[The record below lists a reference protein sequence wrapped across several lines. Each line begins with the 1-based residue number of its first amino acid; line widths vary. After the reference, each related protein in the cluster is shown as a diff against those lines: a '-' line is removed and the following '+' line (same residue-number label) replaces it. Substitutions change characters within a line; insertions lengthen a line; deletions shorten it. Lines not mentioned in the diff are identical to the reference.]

1 MRAAKARR
9 WRRLKIAALWSGPGA
24 WCLVQSSRVPQGGVV
39 GLLGLFLLGDFY
51 MQRRQFVSLVSGTV
65 ALAAAPVLMRSAQA
79 QEAGL
84 SAKSIAI
91 ACSAD
96 VTGPLAAFGEDIRQ
110 GAGAALAQINGRG
123 GIHGRTLQ
131 LNIMDDMY
139 DPARTVENIKQI
151 LGQGNTFALLSCVGT
166 ANNKAILSMT
176 EEVGMV
182 HVGPV
187 TGASSLRKG
196 ARSVFHVRASY
207 TAEVHRLMQRL
218 VEMNL
223 KSIGVVYLD
232 NPYGREMLEDAI
244 HELDKNGITL
254 TVQAALATDS
264 SNLPEVLTKVTAA
277 RPAAVL
283 LATAGSASVGLVRGL
298 KKKLPGLLMTG
309 ISSTLMGDA
318 PKRQGEAAS
327 GIALSLIVPNPFST
341 RTGVVRDYQA
351 AMRAVGQPDFS
362 PGSLDAYINTRVL
375 AEGLERAGPA
385 VTQDKLRSALAGIR
399 KWNLGDFVVDY
410 SGPPPYVGSRFI
422 DLGVLGST
430 GRFIG

>member
-1 MRAAKARR
+1 
-9 WRRLKIAALWSGPGA
+9 
-24 WCLVQSSRVPQGGVV
+24 
-39 GLLGLFLLGDFY
+39 
-51 MQRRQFVSLVSGTV
+51 MQRRQFVSLISSAV
-65 ALAAAPVLMRSAQA
+65 AITAAPVLVRSAHA

-91 ACSAD
+91 GCSAD

-139 DPARTVENIKQI
+139 DPARTVENVKHM

-166 ANNKAILSMT
+166 ANNKAILPMT
-176 EEVGMV
+176 EEAGMV

-218 VEMNL
+218 LEMNL
-223 KSIGVVYLD
+223 KNIGVVYLD
-232 NPYGREMLEDAI
+232 NPYGREMLDDAI
-244 HELDKNGITL
+244 HVLDKNDISL
-254 TVQAALATDS
+254 KVQAALATDS
-264 SNLPEVLTKVTAA
+264 SNLPAVLAQVTAA

-298 KKKLPGLLMTG
+298 KKNLPGILMTG

-318 PKRQGEAAS
+318 PKQLGEAAS
-327 GIALSLIVPNPFST
+327 GMALSLIVPNPFNT
-341 RTGVVRDYQA
+341 KTGVVRDYQA

-362 PGSLDAYINTRVL
+362 PGSLDAYINMRVL

-385 VTQDKLRSALAGIR
+385 VTPDKLRSTLAGIR

-410 SGPPPYVGSRFI
+410 SGQPPHVGSRFI
-422 DLGVLGST
+422 DLGVLGSS

>member
-1 MRAAKARR
+1 LVFVCAAEVSCPN
-9 WRRLKIAALWSGPGA
+9 SGG
-24 WCLVQSSRVPQGGVV
+24 L

-51 MQRRQFVSLVSGTV
+51 MQRRQFVSLLSSAV
-65 ALAAAPVLMRSAQA
+65 ALTAAPVLVRSAHA

-91 ACSAD
+91 GCSAD

-110 GAGAALAQINGRG
+110 GAGAALAQINLRG

-139 DPARTVENIKQI
+139 NPERTVENVKQM
-151 LGQGNTFALLSCVGT
+151 LAQGNTFALLSCVGT
-166 ANNKAILSMT
+166 ANNKAILPLT

-207 TAEVHRLMQRL
+207 TAEVHSLMQRL
-218 VEMNL
+218 VGMNL
-223 KSIGVVYLD
+223 KNIGVVYLD
-232 NPYGREMLEDAI
+232 NLYGSEMLEDAI

-298 KKKLPGLLMTG
+298 KKKLPGILLTG

-318 PKRQGEAAS
+318 PKQLGEAVS
-327 GIALSLIVPNPFST
+327 GMALSLIVPNPFNT
-341 RTGVVRDYQA
+341 KTGVVRDYQA
-351 AMRAVGQPDFS
+351 AMRSVGQQDFS
-362 PGSLDAYINTRVL
+362 PGSLDAYINMRVL

>member
-1 MRAAKARR
+1 
-9 WRRLKIAALWSGPGA
+9 
-24 WCLVQSSRVPQGGVV
+24 
-39 GLLGLFLLGDFY
+39 
-51 MQRRQFVSLVSGTV
+51 MQRRQFVSLVSSAV
-65 ALAAAPVLMRSAQA
+65 ALTASPVLMRSAYA
-79 QEAGL
+79 QEAGV

-91 ACSAD
+91 GCSAD

-131 LNIMDDMY
+131 LNIMDDQY
-139 DPARTVENIKQI
+139 DPARTVENVKQM
-151 LGQGNTFALLSCVGT
+151 LTQGSTFALLSCVGT
-166 ANNKAILSMT
+166 ANNKAILPMT

-223 KSIGVVYLD
+223 KSIGVVFLD
-232 NPYGREMLEDAI
+232 NPYGREMLDDAI
-244 HELDKNGITL
+244 HELDKNGISL
-254 TVQAALATDS
+254 VVQAGLATDS
-264 SNLPEVLTKVTAA
+264 SNLAEVLAKVTAA

-283 LATAGSASVGLVRGL
+283 MATAGSASVGLVRGL
-298 KKKLPGLLMTG
+298 KKNLPGLLMTG

-318 PKRQGEAAS
+318 PKKLGDVAS
-327 GIALSLIVPNPFST
+327 GIALSLIVPNPFNT
-341 RTGVVRDYQA
+341 KTGVVRDYQA

-362 PGSLDAYINTRVL
+362 PGSLDAYINMRVL
-375 AEGLERAGPA
+375 AEGLDRAGSN
-385 VTQDKLRSALAGIR
+385 VTQDKLRSALASIR
-399 KWNLGDFVVDY
+399 KWNLGDFMVDY
-410 SGPPPYVGSRFI
+410 SGQPPHVGSRFI
-422 DLGVLGST
+422 DLGVLGSN

>member
-1 MRAAKARR
+1 V
-9 WRRLKIAALWSGPGA
+9 L
-24 WCLVQSSRVPQGGVV
+24 C
-39 GLLGLFLLGDFY
+39 LFLLGDFY
-51 MQRRQFVSLVSGTV
+51 MQRRQFVSLVSSAV
-65 ALAAAPVLMRSAQA
+65 ALTASPVLMRSAYA
-79 QEAGL
+79 QEAGV

-91 ACSAD
+91 GCSAD

-139 DPARTVENIKQI
+139 DPPRTVENVKHM
-151 LGQGNTFALLSCVGT
+151 LSQGNTFALLSCVGT
-166 ANNKAILSMT
+166 ANNKAILPMT

-223 KSIGVVYLD
+223 KNIGVVFLD

-244 HELDKNGITL
+244 HELDKNGISL
-254 TVQAALATDS
+254 VVQAALATDS
-264 SNLPEVLTKVTAA
+264 SNLAEVITKVTTA

-283 LATAGSASVGLVRGL
+283 LATAGLASVGIVRGL
-298 KKKLPGLLMTG
+298 KKNLPGLLMTG
-309 ISSTLMGDA
+309 ISSTLMGDE
-318 PKRQGEAAS
+318 PKKLGEVAS
-327 GIALSLIVPNPFST
+327 GIALSLIVPNPFNT
-341 RTGVVRDYQA
+341 KTGVVRDYQA
-351 AMRAVGQPDFS
+351 AMRAIGQQDFS
-362 PGSLDAYINTRVL
+362 PGSLDAYINMRVL
-375 AEGLERAGPA
+375 AEGLDRAGPN

-399 KWNLGDFVVDY
+399 KWNLGDFMVDY
-410 SGPPPYVGSRFI
+410 SGQPPHVGSRFI
-422 DLGVLGST
+422 DLGVLGSN

>member
-1 MRAAKARR
+1 
-9 WRRLKIAALWSGPGA
+9 
-24 WCLVQSSRVPQGGVV
+24 
-39 GLLGLFLLGDFY
+39 

-187 TGASSLRKG
+187 TGHRRC
-196 ARSVFHVRASY
+196 ARA
-207 TAEVHRLMQRL
+207 
-218 VEMNL
+218 
-223 KSIGVVYLD
+223 
-232 NPYGREMLEDAI
+232 
-244 HELDKNGITL
+244 
-254 TVQAALATDS
+254 
-264 SNLPEVLTKVTAA
+264 
-277 RPAAVL
+277 
-283 LATAGSASVGLVRGL
+283 
-298 KKKLPGLLMTG
+298 
-309 ISSTLMGDA
+309 
-318 PKRQGEAAS
+318 
-327 GIALSLIVPNPFST
+327 
-341 RTGVVRDYQA
+341 
-351 AMRAVGQPDFS
+351 RAVCS
-362 PGSLDAYINTRVL
+362 MCA
-375 AEGLERAGPA
+375 PA
-385 VTQDKLRSALAGIR
+385 T
-399 KWNLGDFVVDY
+399 
-410 SGPPPYVGSRFI
+410 PPK
-422 DLGVLGST
+422 ST
-430 GRFIG
+430 A

>member
-1 MRAAKARR
+1 
-9 WRRLKIAALWSGPGA
+9 
-24 WCLVQSSRVPQGGVV
+24 
-39 GLLGLFLLGDFY
+39 
-51 MQRRQFVSLVSGTV
+51 MQRRQFVSLVSSAV
-65 ALAAAPVLMRSAQA
+65 AITAAPVWVRSVYA
-79 QEAGL
+79 QEAGV

-91 ACSAD
+91 GCSAD

-131 LNIMDDMY
+131 LNIMDDKY
-139 DPARTVENIKQI
+139 DPPRTVENVKQM
-151 LGQGNTFALLSCVGT
+151 LSQGNTFALLSCVGT
-166 ANNKAILSMT
+166 ANNKAILPMT
-176 EEVGMV
+176 EEAGMV

-223 KSIGVVYLD
+223 KSIGVVHLD

-254 TVQAALATDS
+254 VVQAALATDS
-264 SNLPEVLTKVTAA
+264 SNLSAVLAQVTAA

-298 KKKLPGLLMTG
+298 KKNLPGTLMTG

-318 PKRQGEAAS
+318 PKQLGDVAS
-327 GIALSLIVPNPFST
+327 GIALSLIVPNPFNT
-341 RTGVVRDYQA
+341 KTGVVRDYQA
-351 AMRAVGQPDFS
+351 AMRAVGQQDFS
-362 PGSLDAYINTRVL
+362 PGSLDAYINMRVL
-375 AEGLERAGPA
+375 AEGLDRAGRDP
-385 VTQDKLRSALAGIR
+385 TQDKLRNGLASIR

-410 SGPPPYVGSRFI
+410 SGQPPHVGSRFI

>member
-1 MRAAKARR
+1 
-9 WRRLKIAALWSGPGA
+9 
-24 WCLVQSSRVPQGGVV
+24 
-39 GLLGLFLLGDFY
+39 
-51 MQRRQFVSLVSGTV
+51 MQRRQFVSLASGAM
-65 ALAAAPVLMRSAQA
+65 ALAATPLLVRNAQA

-84 SAKSIAI
+84 TLKSISI
-91 ACSAD
+91 GCSAD
-96 VTGPLAAFGEDIRQ
+96 VSGPLAAFGEDIRQ

-139 DPARTVENIKQI
+139 DPARTVENVKQM
-151 LGQGNTFALLSCVGT
+151 LTQGNTFALLSCVGT
-166 ANNKAILSMT
+166 ANNKAILPLT

-207 TAEVHRLMQRL
+207 TAEVHRLMHRL
-218 VEMNL
+218 LEMNL
-223 KSIGVVYLD
+223 KNIGVVYLD
-232 NPYGREMLEDAI
+232 NPYGREMLDDAI
-244 HELDKNGITL
+244 HVLDKNDISL
-254 TVQAALATDS
+254 KVQAALATDS
-264 SNLPEVLTKVTAA
+264 SNLPAVLAQVTAA

-298 KKKLPGLLMTG
+298 KKNLPGILMTG

-318 PKRQGEAAS
+318 PKQLGEAAS
-327 GIALSLIVPNPFST
+327 GIALSLIVPNPFNT

-362 PGSLDAYINTRVL
+362 PGSLDAYINMRVL

-399 KWNLGDFVVDY
+399 KWNLGDFMVDY
-410 SGPPPYVGSRFI
+410 NGQPPHVGSRFI

>member
-1 MRAAKARR
+1 
-9 WRRLKIAALWSGPGA
+9 
-24 WCLVQSSRVPQGGVV
+24 
-39 GLLGLFLLGDFY
+39 
-51 MQRRQFVSLVSGTV
+51 MQRRQFVSLVSSAV
-65 ALAAAPVLMRSAQA
+65 AITAAPVWVRSAYA
-79 QEAGL
+79 QEAGV

-91 ACSAD
+91 GCSAD

-131 LNIMDDMY
+131 LNIMDDKY
-139 DPARTVENIKQI
+139 DPPRTVENVKQM
-151 LGQGNTFALLSCVGT
+151 LSQGNTFALLSCVGT
-166 ANNKAILSMT
+166 ANNKAILPMT
-176 EEVGMV
+176 EEAGMV

-223 KSIGVVYLD
+223 KSIGVVHLD

-254 TVQAALATDS
+254 VVQAALATDS
-264 SNLPEVLTKVTAA
+264 SNLSAVLAQVTAA

-298 KKKLPGLLMTG
+298 KKNLPGTLMTG

-318 PKRQGEAAS
+318 PKQLGDVAS
-327 GIALSLIVPNPFST
+327 GIALSLIVPNPFNT
-341 RTGVVRDYQA
+341 KTGVVRDYQA
-351 AMRAVGQPDFS
+351 AMRAVGQQDFS
-362 PGSLDAYINTRVL
+362 PGSLDAYINMRVL
-375 AEGLERAGPA
+375 AEGLDRAGRDP
-385 VTQDKLRSALAGIR
+385 TQDKLRNGLASIR

-410 SGPPPYVGSRFI
+410 SGQPPHVGSRFI

>member
-1 MRAAKARR
+1 
-9 WRRLKIAALWSGPGA
+9 
-24 WCLVQSSRVPQGGVV
+24 
-39 GLLGLFLLGDFY
+39 
-51 MQRRQFVSLVSGTV
+51 MQRRQFVSLVSSAV
-65 ALAAAPVLMRSAQA
+65 AITAAPVLLSSAHA

-84 SAKSIAI
+84 SAKTIAI
-91 ACSAD
+91 GCSAD

-131 LNIMDDMY
+131 LNIMDDTY
-139 DPARTVENIKQI
+139 DPARSVDNVKQM
-151 LGQGNTFALLSCVGT
+151 LAQGNTFALLSCVGT
-166 ANNKAILSMT
+166 ANNKAILPLT
-176 EEVGMV
+176 EEAGMV

-223 KSIGVVYLD
+223 KSIGVVFLD

-254 TVQAALATDS
+254 VVQAALATDS
-264 SNLPEVLTKVTAA
+264 SNLSDVLAKVTAA

-283 LATAGSASVGLVRGL
+283 MATAGSASVGLVRGL
-298 KKKLPGLLMTG
+298 KKNLPGLLLTG

-318 PKRQGEAAS
+318 PKQLGEVAS
-327 GIALSLIVPNPFST
+327 GIALSLIVPNPFNT
-341 RTGVVRDYQA
+341 KTGVVRDYQA
-351 AMRAVGQPDFS
+351 AMRAIKQPDFS
-362 PGSLDAYINTRVL
+362 PGSLDAYINMRVL
-375 AEGLERAGPA
+375 AEGLERAGRDA
-385 VTQDKLRSALAGIR
+385 TQDKLRSALASIR
-399 KWNLGDFVVDY
+399 KWNLGDFMVDY
-410 SGPPPYVGSRFI
+410 SGQPPHVGSRFI
-422 DLGVLGST
+422 DLGVLGSA

>member
-1 MRAAKARR
+1 
-9 WRRLKIAALWSGPGA
+9 
-24 WCLVQSSRVPQGGVV
+24 
-39 GLLGLFLLGDFY
+39 
-51 MQRRQFVSLVSGTV
+51 MQRRQFVSLVSSAV
-65 ALAAAPVLMRSAQA
+65 AITAAPVLMRSAYA
-79 QEAGL
+79 QEAGV

-91 ACSAD
+91 GCSAD

-131 LNIMDDMY
+131 LNIMDDKY
-139 DPARTVENIKQI
+139 DPPRTVENVKQM
-151 LGQGNTFALLSCVGT
+151 LSQGNTFALLSCVGT
-166 ANNKAILSMT
+166 ANNKAILPMT
-176 EEVGMV
+176 EEAGMV

-223 KSIGVVYLD
+223 KSIGVVHLD

-254 TVQAALATDS
+254 VVQAALATDS
-264 SNLPEVLTKVTAA
+264 SNLSAVLAQVTAA

-298 KKKLPGLLMTG
+298 KKNLPGTLMTG

-318 PKRQGEAAS
+318 PKQLGDVAS
-327 GIALSLIVPNPFST
+327 GIALSLIVPNPFNT
-341 RTGVVRDYQA
+341 KTGVVRDYQA
-351 AMRAVGQPDFS
+351 AMRAVGQQDFS
-362 PGSLDAYINTRVL
+362 PGSLDAYINMRVL
-375 AEGLERAGPA
+375 AEGLDRAGRDP
-385 VTQDKLRSALAGIR
+385 TQDKLRNGLASIR

-410 SGPPPYVGSRFI
+410 SGQPPHVGSRFI

>member
-1 MRAAKARR
+1 M
-9 WRRLKIAALWSGPGA
+9 L
-24 WCLVQSSRVPQGGVV
+24 C
-39 GLLGLFLLGDFY
+39 LFLLGDFY
-51 MQRRQFVSLVSGTV
+51 MQRRQFVSLVSSAV
-65 ALAAAPVLMRSAQA
+65 ALTASPVLMRSAYA
-79 QEAGL
+79 QEAGV

-91 ACSAD
+91 GCSAD

-131 LNIMDDMY
+131 LNIMDDKY
-139 DPARTVENIKQI
+139 DPPRTVENVKQM
-151 LGQGNTFALLSCVGT
+151 LSQGNTFALLSCVGT
-166 ANNKAILSMT
+166 ANNKAILPMT
-176 EEVGMV
+176 EEAGMV

-223 KSIGVVYLD
+223 KSIGVVHLD

-254 TVQAALATDS
+254 VVQAALATDS
-264 SNLPEVLTKVTAA
+264 SNLSAVLAQVTAA

-298 KKKLPGLLMTG
+298 KKNLPGTLMTG

-318 PKRQGEAAS
+318 PKQLGDVAS
-327 GIALSLIVPNPFST
+327 GIALSLIVPNPFNT
-341 RTGVVRDYQA
+341 KTGVVRDYQA
-351 AMRAVGQPDFS
+351 AMRAVGQQDFS
-362 PGSLDAYINTRVL
+362 PGSLDAYINMRVL
-375 AEGLERAGPA
+375 AEGLDRAGRDP
-385 VTQDKLRSALAGIR
+385 TQDKLRNGLASIR

-410 SGPPPYVGSRFI
+410 SGQPPHVGSRFI

>member
-1 MRAAKARR
+1 
-9 WRRLKIAALWSGPGA
+9 
-24 WCLVQSSRVPQGGVV
+24 
-39 GLLGLFLLGDFY
+39 
-51 MQRRQFVSLVSGTV
+51 MQRRQFVSLLSSAV
-65 ALAAAPVLMRSAQA
+65 ALTAAPVLVRSAHA

-91 ACSAD
+91 GCSAD

-110 GAGAALAQINGRG
+110 GAGAALAQINLRG

-139 DPARTVENIKQI
+139 NPERTVENVKQM
-151 LGQGNTFALLSCVGT
+151 LAQGNTFALLSCVGT
-166 ANNKAILSMT
+166 ANNKAILPLT
-176 EEVGMV
+176 EEVGMI

-187 TGASSLRKG
+187 TGSSSLRKG

-207 TAEVHRLMQRL
+207 TAEVHSLMQRL
-218 VEMNL
+218 VGMNL
-223 KSIGVVYLD
+223 KNIGVVYLD
-232 NPYGREMLEDAI
+232 NLYGSEMLEDAI

-298 KKKLPGLLMTG
+298 KKKLPGILLTG

-318 PKRQGEAAS
+318 PKQLGEAVS
-327 GIALSLIVPNPFST
+327 GMALSLIVPNPFNT
-341 RTGVVRDYQA
+341 KTGVVRDYQA
-351 AMRAVGQPDFS
+351 AMRSVGQQDFS
-362 PGSLDAYINTRVL
+362 PGSLDAYINMRVL

>member
-1 MRAAKARR
+1 
-9 WRRLKIAALWSGPGA
+9 
-24 WCLVQSSRVPQGGVV
+24 
-39 GLLGLFLLGDFY
+39 
-51 MQRRQFVSLVSGTV
+51 MQRRQFVSLVSSAV
-65 ALAAAPVLMRSAQA
+65 AITAAPVLVRSAYA

-91 ACSAD
+91 GCSAD

-131 LNIMDDMY
+131 LNIMDDKY
-139 DPARTVENIKQI
+139 EPPRTVENVKQM
-151 LGQGNTFALLSCVGT
+151 LSQGNTFALLSCVGT
-166 ANNKAILSMT
+166 ANNKAILPMT

-207 TAEVHRLMQRL
+207 TAEVHRLIQRL
-218 VEMNL
+218 LDMNL

-232 NPYGREMLEDAI
+232 NLYGREMLEDAI
-244 HELDKNGITL
+244 HELDKNGISL
-254 TVQAALATDS
+254 VVQAALATDS
-264 SNLPEVLTKVTAA
+264 SNLPAVLTQVTAA

-298 KKKLPGLLMTG
+298 KKNLPGTLMTG
-309 ISSTLMGDA
+309 ISATLMGDG
-318 PKRQGEAAS
+318 PKQLGQLAS
-327 GIALSLIVPNPFST
+327 GIALSLIVPNPFNT
-341 RTGVVRDYQA
+341 KTGVVRDYQA
-351 AMRAVGQPDFS
+351 AMRAIQQPDFS
-362 PGSLDAYINTRVL
+362 PGSLDAYINMRVL

-399 KWNLGDFVVDY
+399 KWNLGDFVIDY

-422 DLGVLGST
+422 DLGVLGSN

>member
-1 MRAAKARR
+1 
-9 WRRLKIAALWSGPGA
+9 
-24 WCLVQSSRVPQGGVV
+24 
-39 GLLGLFLLGDFY
+39 
-51 MQRRQFVSLVSGTV
+51 MQRRQFVSLASGAM
-65 ALAAAPVLMRSAQA
+65 ALAAMPLLVSNAQA

-84 SAKSIAI
+84 TGKSIAI
-91 ACSAD
+91 GCSAD
-96 VTGPLAAFGEDIRQ
+96 VSGPLAAFGEDIRQ

-139 DPARTVENIKQI
+139 DPARTVENVKQM
-151 LGQGNTFALLSCVGT
+151 LTQGNTFALLSCVGT
-166 ANNKAILSMT
+166 ANNKAILPLT

-207 TAEVHRLMQRL
+207 TAEVHRLMHRL
-218 VEMNL
+218 LEMNL
-223 KSIGVVYLD
+223 KNIGVVYLD
-232 NPYGREMLEDAI
+232 NPYGREMLDDAI
-244 HELDKNGITL
+244 HVLDKNDISL
-254 TVQAALATDS
+254 KVQAALATDS
-264 SNLPEVLTKVTAA
+264 SNLPAVLAQVTAA

-298 KKKLPGLLMTG
+298 KKNLPGILMTG

-318 PKRQGEAAS
+318 PKQLGEAAS
-327 GIALSLIVPNPFST
+327 GIALSLIVPNPFNT

-362 PGSLDAYINTRVL
+362 PGSLDAYINMRVL

-399 KWNLGDFVVDY
+399 KWNLGDFMVDY
-410 SGPPPYVGSRFI
+410 NGQPPHVGSRFI

>member
-1 MRAAKARR
+1 
-9 WRRLKIAALWSGPGA
+9 
-24 WCLVQSSRVPQGGVV
+24 
-39 GLLGLFLLGDFY
+39 
-51 MQRRQFVSLVSGTV
+51 MQRRQFVSLLSSAV
-65 ALAAAPVLMRSAQA
+65 ALTAAPVLVRSAHA

-91 ACSAD
+91 GCSAD

-110 GAGAALAQINGRG
+110 GAGAALAQINLRG

-139 DPARTVENIKQI
+139 NPERTVENVKQM
-151 LGQGNTFALLSCVGT
+151 LAQGNTFALLSCVGT
-166 ANNKAILSMT
+166 ANNKAILPLT

-207 TAEVHRLMQRL
+207 TAEVHSLMQRL
-218 VEMNL
+218 VGMNL
-223 KSIGVVYLD
+223 KNIGVVYLD
-232 NPYGREMLEDAI
+232 NLYGSEMLEDAI

-298 KKKLPGLLMTG
+298 KKKLPGILLTG

-318 PKRQGEAAS
+318 PKQLGEAVS
-327 GIALSLIVPNPFST
+327 GMALSLIVPNPFNT
-341 RTGVVRDYQA
+341 KTGVVRDYQA
-351 AMRAVGQPDFS
+351 AMRSVGQQDFS
-362 PGSLDAYINTRVL
+362 PGSLDAYINMRVL

>member
-1 MRAAKARR
+1 
-9 WRRLKIAALWSGPGA
+9 
-24 WCLVQSSRVPQGGVV
+24 
-39 GLLGLFLLGDFY
+39 

-244 HELDKNGITL
+244 HELDKSGIML
-254 TVQAALATDS
+254 VIQAPLATDS
-264 SNLPEVLTKVTAA
+264 SNLADVLSKVSAS
-277 RPAAVL
+277 RPSAVL
-283 LATAGSASVGLVRGL
+283 LATAGSASIGLARGL
-298 KKKLPGLLMTG
+298 KKNLPGVLLTG

-318 PKRQGEAAS
+318 PKQLGEAAS
-327 GIALSLIVPNPFST
+327 GIALSLIVPNPFNT
-341 RTGVVRDYQA
+341 RTGVVRDYQT
-351 AMRAVGQPDFS
+351 AMRAVGQMDFS
-362 PGSLDAYINTRVL
+362 PGSLDAYINMRVL
-375 AEGLERAGPA
+375 AEGLERAGRD
-385 VTQDKLRSALAGIR
+385 VTPDKLRSSIASIR

-410 SGPPPYVGSRFI
+410 SSQPPYVGSRFI